1 MTAPLA
7 KPFPLN
13 EVIKLYQ
20 QGYGSPNIGKQLGFD
35 GAYVWK
41 QLRKAGIKIRNHSK
55 ATKLTYAEGI
65 RKYKGKGDRYV
76 DSYGYVKVR
85 NSENPRSHRGVVSE
99 HLLVWERVHNKLLP
113 EGMVIHH
120 INGIKT
126 DNRPR
131 NLLALT
137 TKEHHSALVLME
149 TKKRLRE
156 AEAEIELLTKAL
168 AKSQLV
174 FTIGEN

>member
-1 MTAPLA
+1 MTAPLT
-7 KPFPLN
+7 KPFPLIEATN
-13 EVIKLYQ
+13 LYQ
-20 QGYGSPNIGKQLGFD
+20 QGYGSSSIGKQFGFNS
-35 GAYVWK
+35 AYVWK
-41 QLRKAGIKIRNHSK
+41 QLRKAGIKTRNHSE
-55 ATKLTYAEGI
+55 ATKSTYVKGI
-65 RKYKGKGDRYV
+65 RKYKYKGDRYM
-76 DSYGYVKVR
+76 DSYGYVKIR
-85 NSENPRSHRGVVSE
+85 NSENPRSHRGVISE
-99 HLLVWERVHNKLLP
+99 HLLVWERVHNKPLP
-113 EGMVIHH
+113 KGMVIHH

-168 AKSQLV
+168 ANNQLV